1 MSPVPKIIDHD
12 ERRRELA
19 EGVWRVIARD
29 GVAAASVRAVAAEAG
44 LSTGS
49 LRHFFP
55 AHSDLLIYAMHL
67 VVERIE
73 SRVAEL
79 AETTTGRRAVEQ
91 RLQQLLPL
99 DEGRRIEN
107 EVWLAFTAAALV
119 RRELREVWDEVHR
132 AQRDACAVA
141 VEQLGASDADVE
153 AQRLH
158 AVLDG
163 LAVHAALSPDDAR
176 PERLA
181 ATLRR
186 HLDSVKTG
194 SRRRRGRPTRS

>member
-1 MSPVPKIIDHD
+1 VPRLIDHG
-12 ERRRELA
+12 ERRRALA

-29 GVAAASVRAVAAEAG
+29 GVAAASVRAVAAEVG
-44 LSTGS
+44 VSTGS

-55 AHSDLLIYAMHL
+55 AHTDLLVYAMHL

-73 SRVAEL
+73 SRVAL
-79 AETTTGRRAVEQ
+79 AAPTTGRRAVEQ

-99 DEGRRIEN
+99 DEERRIEN

-119 RRELREVWDEVHR
+119 RPELCDVWDEVHR
-132 AQRDACAVA
+132 AQRRACALA
-141 VEQLGASDADVE
+141 VEQLGAGDADLE
-153 AQRLH
+153 ATRLH
-158 AVLDG
+158 AMLDG

-176 PERLA
+176 PERLT

-186 HLDSVKTG
+186 HLDSVATG
-194 SRRRRGRPTRS
+194 GRRRRPIRS